1 MRRIACALALAGSFY
16 APERAYELNGR
27 IVPASPAAVSLF
39 GAATPFHAETVAD
52 AQGRFR
58 FRKLD
63 PGSYTV
69 AILIPGHGEHR
80 QTIDVGPGTADA
92 RGRVEVTIQAADS
105 SLISR
110 EVLQDRATVSTRQ
123 LSIPASA
130 RREYEQAQKKLARH
144 DVTAAVAH
152 LEKAVQLAPQFAAAW
167 NNLGTIA
174 YQTQQYA
181 RAEAH
186 FRKALLEDAESF
198 EALVNLGGVLINE
211 HKLDEALAFN
221 TDAVR
226 IRPNDALANSQLGL
240 TYAASGNLD
249 LGQKYLE
256 IAKRIDPGHFS
267 YPQLALARIH
277 VQRREPS
284 AAAEEY
290 RDFLRRHPDTPE
302 ADGVRK
308 ALAELGPLARPN

>member
-1 MRRIACALALAGSFY
+1 VRRITCALALAGSLY
-16 APERAYELNGR
+16 AAERAFELNGR

-69 AILIPGHGEHR
+69 AIFMPGHGERR

-92 RGRVEVTIQAADS
+92 KGRVAVTIQAADS
-105 SLISR
+105 SLVAHEALR
-110 EVLQDRATVSTRQ
+110 DRATVSTRQ
-123 LSIPASA
+123 LSIPPSA
-130 RREYEQAQKKLARH
+130 RHEYEDAQKKLARR
-144 DVTAAVAH
+144 DVPAAVAH
-152 LEKAVQLAPQFAAAW
+152 LEKAVQIAPQFAAAW

-174 YQTQQYA
+174 YQTRQYA

-186 FRKALLEDAESF
+186 FRKALIEDPESF

-211 HKLDEALAFN
+211 HKLDDALAYN
-221 TDAVR
+221 SDAVHN
-226 IRPNDALANSQLGL
+226 RPNDALANSQLGL
-240 TYAASGNLD
+240 TYAARGNLD

-256 IAKRIDPGHFS
+256 IAKQIDPGHFS

-277 VQRREPS
+277 LRRNEPA

-290 RDFLRRHPDTPE
+290 RDFLRRHPDAPE
-302 ADGVRK
+302 AAGVRK
-308 ALAELGPLARPN
+308 ALAELGP

>member
-1 MRRIACALALAGSFY
+1 VRRIACALALAGSLY
-16 APERAYELNGR
+16 AARRAYQLDGR
-27 IVPASPAAVSLF
+27 IVPAMPAAVSLF
-39 GAATPFHAETVAD
+39 GAATPFHAEAVAD

-69 AILIPGHGEHR
+69 AILIPGHGERR

-92 RGRVEVTIQAADS
+92 RGRVAVTIQVADS
-105 SLISR
+105 SLVSQ
-110 EVLQDRATVSTRQ
+110 EALQDRATVSTRQ
-123 LSIPASA
+123 LSIPQRALH
-130 RREYEQAQKKLARH
+130 EYQEAQMKLARH
-144 DVTAAVAH
+144 DVPAAVAD

-174 YQTQQYA
+174 YQTRQYA
-181 RAEAH
+181 RAETH
-186 FRKALLEDAESF
+186 FRKALLEDPESF

-211 HKLDEALAFN
+211 HKLDQALAYN
-221 TDAVR
+221 LDAVHN
-226 IRPNDALANSQLGL
+226 RPNDALANSQLGL
-240 TYAASGNLD
+240 TYAARGNLD

-277 VQRREPS
+277 LRRNEPA

-290 RDFLRRHPDTPE
+290 RDFLRRHPDAPE
-302 ADGVRK
+302 AAGVRK
-308 ALAELGPLARPN
+308 ALAELGP

>member
-1 MRRIACALALAGSFY
+1 VRRIACALALAGSLY
-16 APERAYELNGR
+16 AAERAYELNGR
-27 IVPASPAAVSLF
+27 IVPASPATISLF

-69 AILIPGHGEHR
+69 AILIPGHGERR
-80 QTIDVGPGTADA
+80 QTIDVGPGAADA
-92 RGRVEVTIQAADS
+92 KGRVAVTIQAADS
-105 SLISR
+105 SLVSR
-110 EVLQDRATVSTRQ
+110 EALRDRTTVSTRQ
-123 LSIPASA
+123 LSIPPSA
-130 RREYEQAQKKLARH
+130 RHEYEDAQRKLARR
-144 DVTAAVAH
+144 DVEAAVAR
-152 LEKAVQLAPQFAAAW
+152 LEKAVQIAPQFAAAW

-174 YQTQQYA
+174 YQTRQYA

-186 FRKALLEDAESF
+186 FRKALIEDPESF

-211 HKLDEALAFN
+211 HKLDEALAYN
-221 TDAVR
+221 SDAIR
-226 IRPNDALANSQLGL
+226 SRPNDALANSQLGL
-240 TYAASGNLD
+240 TYAARGNLD

-256 IAKRIDPGHFS
+256 IAKQIDPGHFS

-277 VQRREPS
+277 LRRNEPA

-290 RDFLRRHPDTPE
+290 RDFLRRHPDTQE
-302 ADGVRK
+302 AAGVRK
-308 ALAELGPLARPN
+308 ALAELGP